1 MGGPLTAGPVLLAIH
16 RRVAHRRGPPV
27 FTLFFKFS
35 ETTAH
40 VLDKWD
46 SS

>member
-1 MGGPLTAGPVLLAIH
+1 VGGPLTAGPVLLASH
-16 RRVAHRRGPPV
+16 RRVAHRRGPPA
-27 FTLFFKFS
+27 FTLFFNFS
-35 ETTAH
+35 EATAD